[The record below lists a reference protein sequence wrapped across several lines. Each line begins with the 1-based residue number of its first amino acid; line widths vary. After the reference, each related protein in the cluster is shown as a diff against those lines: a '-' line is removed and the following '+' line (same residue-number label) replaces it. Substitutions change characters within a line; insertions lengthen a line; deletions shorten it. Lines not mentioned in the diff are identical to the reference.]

1 MGALWTLYI
10 LESRDRAHGG
20 WVTRNLLRPLM
31 GIATVAAIVAVA
43 ALAATMFGGG
53 FTDSEP
59 VTVLSPRAGLVMNPD
74 AKVQIRGVQVGKVAS
89 IEALP
94 NGGAALHL
102 AMDPKRLNAIPA
114 NILVD
119 IASTTVFGAKQVQLV
134 FPPDPSAESLRP
146 GQVLDAQH
154 VMVEVNTVFEQL
166 TSVLSTIEPA
176 KLNETLGAIASALS
190 GRGEKLGQMLTD
202 LDAYLAKLEPS
213 LPALSHDLEVAPGV
227 LRAYAD
233 ASPDLASVADNSARL
248 SDTIVDQEQNLDA
261 ALVSVTGLADIGN
274 DVIGTNRQPL
284 ADVLHLLV
292 PTTDLLNKYNQ
303 ALWCALSGMVN
314 ATSGPPLKE
323 PGVVVLAGF
332 LWGQERYRYP
342 MDLPKA
348 GATGGP
354 QCTGLP
360 NLPFEAVAPYVVAD
374 TGTNPWRRTYPGI
387 VLNSDGLKK
396 ILFGEIDGPP
406 RNTYQIGQPG

>member
-1 MGALWTLYI
+1 MRAAAL
-10 LESRDRAHGG
+10 RA
-20 WVTRNLLRPLM
+20 LL
-31 GIATVAAIVAVA
+31 GVASVAAIVAVVVV
-43 ALAATMFGGG
+43 AATMFRGG
-53 FTDSEP
+53 FTDSVP

-74 AKVQIRGVQVGKVAS
+74 AKVQIRGVQVGKVES

-114 NILVD
+114 NVLVD

-134 FPPDPSAESLRP
+134 FPPNPSAESLRA

-154 VMVEVNTVFEQL
+154 VMVEVNTVFQQL
-166 TSVLSTIEPA
+166 TSVLSQIEPA
-176 KLNETLGAIASALS
+176 KLNETLGAIAAALS

-213 LPALSHDLEVAPGV
+213 LPALSHDLEAAPGV

-233 ASPDLASVADNSARL
+233 ASPDFVSIADNSARI
-248 SDTIVDQEQNLDA
+248 SDTLVDQQQNLDA
-261 ALVSVTGLADIGN
+261 ALVSVIGLADIGN
-274 DVIGTNRQPL
+274 EVLSQNRQPL
-284 ADVLHLLV
+284 TDVLHLLV
-292 PTTDLLNKYNQ
+292 PTTDLTNKYNQ

-314 ATSGPPLKE
+314 SSHLPPLKQ
-323 PGVVVLAGF
+323 PGVQVLAGF
-332 LWGQERYRYP
+332 LWGEERYRYP

-360 NLPFEAVAPYVVAD
+360 NLPFEAVPPYVVAD

-387 VLNSDGLKK
+387 VLNSDGLKRL
-396 ILFGEIDGPP
+396 LFGEIDGPP